1 MANSNIPKR
10 FPTNLAMLHLTPEE
24 IEQFRDV
31 SLADMAIELRRRIAA
46 LNQPT
51 RDGINAHYDELI
63 DALHHTSS
71 GQPPSSGTLPDKTA
85 SDEAPAPDA
94 PCDSVAWNPEEQ
106 AEEERSVRRRL
117 NDDTPVRPDRV
128 DQFEKP
134 QFLGKTP
141 VKDIATLIPTA
152 NLSTHMSKMY
162 IDQVKAPIDNIP
174 AQDRL
179 DNPNN
184 LDMLARFIYQ
194 VHEYFP
200 AASTTQSTR
209 RNGS

>member
-71 GQPPSSGTLPDKTA
+71 GQPPSSGTLPDKQP

-94 PCDSVAWNPEEQ
+94 PCDSTTWNPEDQ
-106 AEEERSVRRRL
+106 SGEERSIRRRL
-117 NDDTPVRPDRV
+117 NDDTPVRPNTTV
-128 DQFEKP
+128 QFEKP

-141 VKDIATLIPTA
+141 VKDIAALIPTA

-162 IDQVKAPIDNIP
+162 ISQVKAPTDNIP
-174 AQDRL
+174 
-179 DNPNN
+179 
-184 LDMLARFIYQ
+184 
-194 VHEYFP
+194 
-200 AASTTQSTR
+200 
-209 RNGS
+209 